1 VRSIRKRAA
10 PVGAGGGSV
19 NQKGNLCMTDLDNF
33 QNKRNAKRQHQVAH
47 IYAAGPRPV
56 LEALLDVAAGKPLDD
71 VLAAFGRIA
80 ISTYHMLGADELPID
95 RRLQ

>member
-1 VRSIRKRAA
+1 MSA
-10 PVGAGGGSV
+10 
-19 NQKGNLCMTDLDNF
+19 LDNF
-33 QNKRNAKRQHQVAH
+33 QNERNEKRQHQVAH

-71 VLAAFGRIA
+71 VLEDFGRLA
-80 ISTYHMLGADELPID
+80 VSTYHMMGADELPID

>member
-1 VRSIRKRAA
+1 MRSIRKRAA

-19 NQKGNLCMTDLDNF
+19 NQKGNLCMADLDNF

-47 IYAAGPRPV
+47 IYPAGPRPV
-56 LEALLDVAAGKPLDD
+56 LEALLDVAAG
-71 VLAAFGRIA
+71 AAFGRIA
-80 ISTYHMLGADELPID
+80 VSTYHMLGADELPID